1 MSQMR
6 DRPNPSSMEAQPA
19 RPRTVIDRIRSLHD
33 ATSCESKRAFLA
45 GILKPLDADFTELS
59 RADHEVRLGHDFRRA
74 VSAHRQP
81 PPIPITVCDPGTVAR
96 VKAMLD
102 LEARAVV
109 QQRAA

>member
-1 MSQMR
+1 MSHSKSADGPSFILR
-6 DRPNPSSMEAQPA
+6 RPSISSTC
-19 RPRTVIDRIRSLHD
+19 RLKRLSY
-33 ATSCESKRAFLA
+33 SSKRAFLA